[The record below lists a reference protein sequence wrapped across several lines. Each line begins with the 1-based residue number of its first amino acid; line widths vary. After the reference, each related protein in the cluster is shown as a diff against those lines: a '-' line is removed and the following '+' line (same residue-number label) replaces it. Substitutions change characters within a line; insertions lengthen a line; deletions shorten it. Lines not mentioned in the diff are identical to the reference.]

1 MKKTLVILAVIALVF
16 TVIILAPPLNVDV
29 HVICDSDMGFFIKK
43 TTSTLIDGSW
53 VPFCFSDRNVYI
65 NLGNWGF
72 LITTGVLIIGLIFY
86 LCITK
91 LDKDPVDNKESE

>member
-16 TVIILAPPLNVDV
+16 AVIILAPPLNVDV
-29 HVICDSDMGFFIKK
+29 HVLCDSDMGFFIKK
-43 TTSTLIDGSW
+43 TTSTLFDGSW
-53 VPFCFSDRNVYI
+53 YHWSSDVRNVYI

-72 LITTGVLIIGLIFY
+72 LITTGILIIGLIFY

-91 LDKDPVDNKESE
+91 LDKDPVDNKKSE